1 MATGSP
7 CSRRRVSTGSNSPL
21 PGDAGEES
29 EALSTAEFEVLL
41 DPDSTASAD
50 DLAAQNELLFVIR
63 DAIERAAS
71 ILNGAEDLRA
81 QLPALQERLEDDDA
95 HGAAAEQATAL
106 DDELRQIEGAFF
118 DLRLTGT
125 GQDSLRWER
134 RLYAR
139 LTYLA
144 RSVGQADARPTDQQV
159 AVWRRLQSQL
169 AEQEDRFEA
178 TLAGPLADL
187 NQALADGG
195 FLVLD
200 PR

>member
-1 MATGSP
+1 M
-7 CSRRRVSTGSNSPL
+7 
-21 PGDAGEES
+21 
-29 EALSTAEFEVLL
+29 
-41 DPDSTASAD
+41 
-50 DLAAQNELLFVIR
+50 
-63 DAIERAAS
+63 
-71 ILNGAEDLRA
+71 
-81 QLPALQERLEDDDA
+81 PALQERLETDDA
-95 HGAAAEQATAL
+95 FGDAAKQAAALE
-106 DDELRQIEGAFF
+106 DELRQIEGAFF
-118 DLRLTGT
+118 DPRLTGT

-187 NQALADGG
+187 NQTLADAG